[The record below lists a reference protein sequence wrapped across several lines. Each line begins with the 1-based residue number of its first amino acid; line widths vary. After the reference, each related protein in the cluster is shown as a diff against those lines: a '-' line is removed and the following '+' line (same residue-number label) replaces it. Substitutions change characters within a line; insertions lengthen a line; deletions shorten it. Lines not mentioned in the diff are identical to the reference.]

1 MVLPLETLREL
12 VKLAGLRTKILDR
25 RSFDQLKNHVR
36 NGNFLS
42 SDDREAL
49 DLVWELREHRV
60 FSDDEYDEQIDA
72 QVLRIVGS
80 APAISPKH
88 PAYMP
93 QEKASDG
100 PLRTQ
105 SADDDDLDE
114 HERAPGATPERGRQ
128 ATEKP
133 GLENLLSYLTTGVSW
148 KGRNI
153 VTTTWGCV
161 SPSSYKHCCCS
172 LGRQFPILHAR
183 GLQIN
188 RYRISSGRGA
198 QIGSSSSS
206 SL

>member
-1 MVLPLETLREL
+1 MLPLETLREL
-12 VKLAGLRTKILDR
+12 VKLAGLRKILDR

-36 NGNFLS
+36 DGNFLS

-72 QVLRIVGS
+72 QVLRIVGGS

-88 PAYMP
+88 PACLP

-100 PLRTQ
+100 LLRTQ
-105 SADDDDLDE
+105 SAYDNDLDE
-114 HERAPGATPERGRQ
+114 HEQAPGGTPERGRQ

-161 SPSSYKHCCCS
+161 SPYYSYNK
-172 LGRQFPILHAR
+172 
-183 GLQIN
+183 
-188 RYRISSGRGA
+188 
-198 QIGSSSSS
+198 
-206 SL
+206 